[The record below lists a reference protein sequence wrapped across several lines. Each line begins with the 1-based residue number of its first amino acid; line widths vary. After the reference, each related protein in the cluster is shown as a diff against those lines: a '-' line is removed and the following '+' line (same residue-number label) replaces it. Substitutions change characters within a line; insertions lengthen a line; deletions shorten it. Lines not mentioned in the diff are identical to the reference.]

1 MSLIGK
7 ERGVALMSSTI
18 KSLHERSMEKMDK
31 YLDILANT
39 SNRNNQ
45 PQTMQSGN
53 DSNTSK
59 CSKDIQV
66 KLIKLVR
73 QMMASEEIAQGSPL
87 RQTLLELMDILIEC
101 IA

>member
-1 MSLIGK
+1 
-7 ERGVALMSSTI
+7 MSSTI

-31 YLDILANT
+31 YLEILANT

-45 PQTMQSGN
+45 PPAMQSGSTETN
-53 DSNTSK
+53 HNSK

-66 KLIKLVR
+66 KLIRLVR
-73 QMMASEEIAQGSPL
+73 QMMASEEISQGSPL

-101 IA
+101 ISE